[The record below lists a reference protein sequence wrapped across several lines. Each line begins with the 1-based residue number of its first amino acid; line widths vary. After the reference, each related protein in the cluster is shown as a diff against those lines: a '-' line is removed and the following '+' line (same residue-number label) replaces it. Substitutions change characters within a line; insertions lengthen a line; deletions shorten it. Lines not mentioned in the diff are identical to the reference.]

1 MGRKRRLRLRRSGS
15 GRAGGSGRASGAGQN
30 ETGRISGGAGPA
42 GRLGLKGEPD
52 RGMAKGLR
60 DFMNRLREDTMRP
73 DFDRD
78 VYVRG
83 MLEQGAPKE
92 LVDLVD
98 GMVSLSANKMSATFA
113 TMKAMKEGNLKEA
126 KRLIEEAERLHG
138 YDASVARYHVLN
150 YEGKLEKA
158 LALCESNI
166 AGSKED
172 MLWIDA
178 KADILSQMGRA
189 EERLELYES
198 AHKSVRGT
206 PDWLAGRARALVAVG
221 RLDEAE
227 KIATGI
233 LESGEYP
240 DTACVAL
247 GEALMA
253 RGDHRGAI
261 SLFNQVLDIDM
272 NDDRGYIG
280 KAEALAAMGRH
291 REAVEVCDMRLN
303 VSKASGQLKR
313 VRDRVLAVMDDE

>member
-1 MGRKRRLRLRRSGS
+1 MGRKRRLRLRRSNS
-15 GRAGGSGRASGAGQN
+15 RRAGGSGGAGRN
-30 ETGRISGGAGPA
+30 ETGQISGEASLAVRFGLEDGPDF
-42 GRLGLKGEPD
+42 GGGSK
-52 RGMAKGLR
+52 LR
-60 DFMNRLREDTMRP
+60 DFMSQLYKDTAQP

-78 VYVRG
+78 AYVRG

-92 LVDLVD
+92 MADLVD
-98 GMVSLSANKMSATFA
+98 EMVSLNANKEMSATLA
-113 TMKAMKEGNLKEA
+113 TMKAMKEGDPKEA

-166 AGSKED
+166 AGGQED

-189 EERLELYES
+189 EERLELYDTWQKRFGE
-198 AHKSVRGT
+198 H
-206 PDWLAGRARALVAVG
+206 PDWQSGRARALVGVG
-221 RLDEAE
+221 RLNEAE
-227 KIATGI
+227 QIAVGI
-233 LESGEYP
+233 IEGEGYP

-247 GEALMA
+247 GELLMA
-253 RGDHRGAI
+253 RGDHEGATK
-261 SLFNQVLDIDM
+261 LFNRVLDIDI

-280 KAEALAAMGRH
+280 KAEALAATGRY

-303 VSKASGQLKR
+303 VSKASGQLIR
-313 VRDRVLAVMDDE
+313 VRDRVLALMND